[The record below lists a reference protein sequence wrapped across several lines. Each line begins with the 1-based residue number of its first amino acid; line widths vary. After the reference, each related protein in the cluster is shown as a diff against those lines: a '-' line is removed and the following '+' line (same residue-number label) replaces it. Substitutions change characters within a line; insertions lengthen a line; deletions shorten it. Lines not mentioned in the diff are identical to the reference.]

1 MKLLWTDLGWENYC
15 WWQAND
21 ARIIVRINELLKDV
35 RRNPFNGIGHP
46 EPLRNELKGWWSR
59 RITEEHRL
67 IYRIVGKGDEQAVEI
82 SACRFHYRG

>member
-1 MKLLWTDLGWENYC
+1 VKIIFSTESWEHYQH
-15 WWQAND
+15 WQRSD
-21 ARIIVRINELLKDV
+21 AKMVDRINLLIKDAT
-35 RRNPFNGIGHP
+35 RTPFSGIGHP

-67 IYRIVGKGDEQAVEI
+67 IYRVVGKGDEQALEI

>member
-1 MKLLWTDLGWENYC
+1 MKLLWTDLGWEHYR

-21 ARIIVRINELLKDV
+21 AKIVARINELLKDA
-35 RRNPFNGIGHP
+35 RRNPFKGIGHP
-46 EPLRNELKGWWSR
+46 VPLRDDLKGWWSR

-67 IYRIVGKGDEQAVEI
+67 IYRVVGKGDEQALEI